1 MSKRKKEM
9 KRERERER
17 SWGDYEV
24 FTCSYSGET
33 GETGLRLLCSTFK
46 NKHCPSIEALL
57 DSS

>member
-1 MSKRKKEM
+1 MSRRKKEM

-33 GETGLRLLCSTFK
+33 GLRLLCSTFK

>member
-1 MSKRKKEM
+1 MNEREKERNE
-9 KRERERER
+9 KRERFWE
-17 SWGDYEV
+17 DLEV
-24 FTCSYSGET
+24 FTCSYS